1 MKKLMKIGSVLAG
14 LLMSRVAYAVIPV
27 SPVETP
33 KGAIPITAISDIIG
47 NALSLVIIAA
57 GLLTVGYLI
66 WGGIEWLTSGGEK
79 ASYEA
84 ARNRITHAFLG
95 LGIVLASY
103 LIIKIFETLF
113 NVSILGG
120 FSFEPLYTPGK

>member
-1 MKKLMKIGSVLAG
+1 MKKLMKIGAGLVG
-14 LLMSRVAYAVIPV
+14 LLMPSVAYAVIEVPEV
-27 SPVETP
+27 PQPT
-33 KGAIPITAISDIIG
+33 GAIPTTAISNLIS

-84 ARNRITHAFLG
+84 ARNRITHAFIG

-113 NVSILGG
+113 KVSILGG
-120 FSFEPLYTPGK
+120 FKFEPLY

>member
-1 MKKLMKIGSVLAG
+1 MKIGAGLAG
-14 LLMSRVAYAVIPV
+14 LLMPSVVYAVIEV

-33 KGAIPITAISDIIG
+33 EGAIPTSAISSIIG
-47 NALSLVIIAA
+47 NALSLVIIVA

-84 ARNRITHAFLG
+84 ARNRITHAFIG

-120 FSFEPLYTPGK
+120 FEFKPLYPK